1 MLSLLF
7 TCTVWFGGSV
17 VCLIS
22 ATVLLLTATQTER
35 QRGGSLSSAW
45 DLSFP
50 ICSITPLLRPSSV
63 FLYFHFSLHLLYL
76 DLPLYF
82 PSIFGLTLV
91 CKQFFQHCQCHWLL
105 INVTQYSILMDVAVW
120 CVCHYCCFCV
130 RCWCYCCCYCCVVY
144 TDPSHKWPL
153 LCCLY
158 CCPYLWQLACA
169 ACATAGPKWR
179 DMTMAARLPVLPK
192 KTEEATF
199 GGLEEMLVP
208 EEDTWRT
215 WWLCFYQQCQRRL
228 GGYLEHLT
236 ML

>member
-22 ATVLLLTATQTER
+22 AAVLLLTATQTER
-35 QRGGSLSSAW
+35 QRGGSCSAW

-50 ICSITPLLRPSSV
+50 ICSITPLASALLCISIFS
-63 FLYFHFSLHLLYL
+63 FFSLQFFSVTCFTWTFLCISLPYL
-76 DLPLYF
+76 DWHLCANSSFNIANAIGFWSML
-82 PSIFGLTLV
+82 
-91 CKQFFQHCQCHWLL
+91 
-105 INVTQYSILMDVAVW
+105 LMDIAVW

-179 DMTMAARLPVLPK
+179 DMTMAAGLPVLPQ
-192 KTEEATF
+192 KT
-199 GGLEEMLVP
+199 

-215 WWLCFYQQCQRRL
+215 GGDAGAWRGHL
-228 GGYLEHLT
+228 GKGS
-236 ML
+236 